1 MPRIGVITG
10 SRREAACLGSLSN
23 TDTVDVACSG
33 ADAMIARRQAEQLLA
48 GGCDAL
54 LSFGLAGGL
63 DPDLPSGTLILATS
77 VISPNGRQSDV
88 DGDWRAMV
96 ASGLDVSGI
105 DYVSGPVVG
114 VEQPV
119 GDPEPKRLLHT
130 GTGGLGVDMESHA
143 VMEVAGAKGVPW
155 LVLRAV
161 ADTANDAL
169 PDLAM
174 ESIAPDGSVRAGA
187 LAVRLIRHPS
197 DMGEL
202 FALWRVS
209 RPGFAAL
216 GRVAAL
222 PGLCRPL

>member
-1 MPRIGVITG
+1 M
-10 SRREAACLGSLSN
+10 
-23 TDTVDVACSG
+23 CSG
-33 ADAMIARRQAEQLLA
+33 ADATAARRRAEQLLSA
-48 GGCDAL
+48 GCGAL

-63 DPDLPSGTLILATS
+63 DPDLPSGTIILATS
-77 VISPNGRQSDV
+77 VISPDGRRSDV
-88 DGDWRAMV
+88 NGDWRVAV
-96 ASGLDVSGI
+96 ASGLEAAGI
-105 DYVSGPVVG
+105 GFVSGPVVG

-143 VMEVAGAKGVPW
+143 VMEVANGKAVPW

-161 ADTANDAL
+161 ADTAHDAL

-174 ESIAPDGSVRAGA
+174 DTIATDGSVRAAA
-187 LAVRLIRHPS
+187 LTARLIRHPS

-202 FALWRVS
+202 FNLWRVS